1 MKVYI
6 KYLSSIF
13 FKSLFFVFIIMLSL
27 VFLLNILTELEFFK
41 DIKIGITY
49 TLFLSLLN
57 SPSLIFEMFPFI
69 LLISIQ
75 LFFIKIYDHKE
86 IEIFKYSGLKNSKI
100 LFILGILTL
109 FTGLLVSTVF
119 YNLSSNLKN
128 LYLEIKSNYTI
139 DGKYLAVITKN
150 GLWIKDKINDK
161 ILITNSSYIEG
172 NYLIE
177 NFITEFDNEFKV
189 IRNIQ
194 SKKIDISKNKWI
206 IEEAKVYKYNNYDDI
221 EKLKLETNFNSE
233 RIQSLYSNLSALS
246 LIELYELRNNY
257 KKLNYSIIDIDLHL
271 IKIFAYPL
279 FLLLIT
285 LFSSSIMLTTKEIK
299 STTIKILIGL
309 FFSVIIYYLNN
320 FSYVLGSTE
329 KISLV
334 LSVISPMLILAT
346 INCLMLYKANE
357 K

>member
-13 FKSLFFVFIIMLSL
+13 FKSLAFVFIIMLSL

-41 DIKIGITY
+41 NIKIGVSY
-49 TLFLSLLN
+49 TLFLSLIN

-69 LLISIQ
+69 LLISTQ

-100 LFILGILTL
+100 IIILGILS
-109 FTGLLVSTVF
+109 FCTGLLVSTVF

-128 LYLEIKSNYTI
+128 LYLELKSNYTI

-150 GLWIKDKINDK
+150 GLWIKDKINGK
-161 ILITNSSYIEG
+161 TLITNSSYIEG

-177 NFITEFDNEFKV
+177 NFITEFDKKFKI

-194 SKKIDISKNKWI
+194 SEKIDISKNTWVI
-206 IEEAKVYKYNNYDDI
+206 LSAKVYKNNNYNYI
-221 EKLKLETNFNSE
+221 EKLNLETNFNSE
-233 RIQSLYSNLSALS
+233 RIQTLYSNLSALN
-246 LIELYELRNNY
+246 LFELYELRSNY
-257 KKLNYSIIDIDLHL
+257 KKLNYSIVDVDLHL
-271 IKIFAYPL
+271 IKIFIYPL

-285 LFSSSIMLTTKEIK
+285 LFSASIMLTTKNIK
-299 STTIKILIGL
+299 STTVKILIGL

-329 KISLV
+329 KISLL
-334 LSVISPMLILAT
+334 LSIISPMLILAT
-346 INCLMLYKANE
+346 INCLMLYGANE

>member
-194 SKKIDISKNKWI
+194 SEKINISKNKWI
-206 IEEAKVYKYNNYDDI
+206 IEQAKVYKNNNYDDI

-246 LIELYELRNNY
+246 FIELYELRNNY

-271 IKIFAYPL
+271 IKIFTYPL
-279 FLLLIT
+279 FLLLIA

-329 KISLV
+329 KISLF
-334 LSVISPMLILAT
+334 LSIISPMLILAT

>member
-100 LFILGILTL
+100 LFILSILTL

-128 LYLEIKSNYTI
+128 LYLEIKSDYTI

-194 SKKIDISKNKWI
+194 SEKINILKNKWI
-206 IEEAKVYKYNNYDDI
+206 IEQAKVYKNNNYDDI

-329 KISLV
+329 KISLF
-334 LSVISPMLILAT
+334 LSVISPMLILAA

>member
-100 LFILGILTL
+100 LLILGILTL

-206 IEEAKVYKYNNYDDI
+206 IEQAKVYKNNNYDDI

-246 LIELYELRNNY
+246 FIELYELRKNY

-271 IKIFAYPL
+271 IKIFTYPL

-329 KISLV
+329 KISLF
-334 LSVISPMLILAT
+334 LSIISPMLILAT
-346 INCLMLYKANE
+346 INCLMLYKVNE

>member
-1 MKVYI
+1 MIIKKL
-6 KYLSSIF
+6 KYLNTLDLRILKF
-13 FKSLFFVFIIMLSL
+13 FYFRHTS
-27 VFLLNILTELEFFK
+27 
-41 DIKIGITY
+41 
-49 TLFLSLLN
+49 
-57 SPSLIFEMFPFI
+57 
-69 LLISIQ
+69 
-75 LFFIKIYDHKE
+75 
-86 IEIFKYSGLKNSKI
+86 
-100 LFILGILTL
+100 L

-194 SKKIDISKNKWI
+194 SEKINILKNKWI
-206 IEEAKVYKYNNYDDI
+206 IEQAKVYKNNNYDDI

-246 LIELYELRNNY
+246 FIELYELRNNY

-271 IKIFAYPL
+271 IKIFTYP
-279 FLLLIT
+279 FV
-285 LFSSSIMLTTKEIK
+285 F
-299 STTIKILIGL
+299 
-309 FFSVIIYYLNN
+309 
-320 FSYVLGSTE
+320 
-329 KISLV
+329 
-334 LSVISPMLILAT
+334 
-346 INCLMLYKANE
+346 
-357 K
+357 